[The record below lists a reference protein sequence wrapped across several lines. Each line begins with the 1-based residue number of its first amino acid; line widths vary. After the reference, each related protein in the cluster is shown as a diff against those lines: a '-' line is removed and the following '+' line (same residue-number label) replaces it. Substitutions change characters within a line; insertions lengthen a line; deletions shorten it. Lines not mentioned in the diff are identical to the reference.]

1 MHGTKN
7 MPVID
12 GKRIAK
18 EIKERLKE
26 QFGSLKDLRKFEAKL
41 GSITIG
47 KDPSSKIYVDSQKK
61 LCDEFGIEY
70 ILREEP
76 ENTSMERIDQVI
88 AEFKNQNVT
97 GIIVQLPLPEGIN
110 HQYITECI
118 GPDLDVEGL
127 HPANIGRFF
136 SGNYNLAP
144 CTPAAVMEILK
155 YIKVQ
160 LRGKEVVIIGHSEI
174 VGKPLSIMLL
184 NEFATVTVC
193 HIATSERGLLEK
205 HVREA
210 EILISAVGVEGF
222 RIPGEWIKEDAIVI
236 DIATKGD
243 VDFESAKKKASYIT
257 PVPGGVGPV
266 TNVMLM
272 KNFLEL
278 YRR

>member
-1 MHGTKN
+1 

-18 EIKERLKE
+18 EIKEKLKE

-155 YIKVQ
+155 YIKAQ

-193 HIATSERGLLEK
+193 HIATSERKLLQK

-222 RIPGEWIKEDAIVI
+222 KIPGEWIKEDAIVI

-243 VDFESAKKKASYIT
+243 VDFESAKKRASYIT

-278 YRR
+278 YKGRK